1 VLLGTLC
8 PEVKTNA
15 DVFLQKAIFMA
26 GRSELH
32 EEMLINLNR
41 IYKEEV
47 REYMLVR
54 GNSGSGKTLFI
65 RRALYDFIE
74 RNSDLKKKL

>member
-1 VLLGTLC
+1 
-8 PEVKTNA
+8 
-15 DVFLQKAIFMA
+15 MA

-32 EEMLINLNR
+32 EEMLISLNK

-74 RNSDLKKKL
+74 RNSDLKKKF